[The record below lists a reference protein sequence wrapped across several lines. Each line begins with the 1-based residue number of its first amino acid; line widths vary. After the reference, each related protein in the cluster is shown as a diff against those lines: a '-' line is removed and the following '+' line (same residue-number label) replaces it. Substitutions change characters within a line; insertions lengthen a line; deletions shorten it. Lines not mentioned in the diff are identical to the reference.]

1 MVTRNKY
8 SKILSKRPEVI
19 EICKMMLD
27 KTPIGDL
34 QKQVAL
40 PLNIN

>member
-8 SKILSKRPEVI
+8 SKILSKRPEVS

-27 KTPIGDL
+27 KAPVVDT
-34 QKQVAL
+34 QK
-40 PLNIN
+40 